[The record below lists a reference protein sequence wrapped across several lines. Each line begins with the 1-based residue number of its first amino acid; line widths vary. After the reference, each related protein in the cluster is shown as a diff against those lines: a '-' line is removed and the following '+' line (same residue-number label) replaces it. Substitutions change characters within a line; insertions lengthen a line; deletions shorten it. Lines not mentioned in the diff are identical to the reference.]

1 MTTAT
6 LTEIQEAI
14 MPPTGDV
21 LLRFLRDAYYG
32 QQGEHSTDA
41 YPVEIAL
48 KARELGL
55 IGQGDKRHTLTNQG
69 YIVGNVAKEYCN
81 WVDHGRNMPTPKPPQ
96 SMIEGKDVLDLG
108 CSFGRWLWEFQ
119 RTANSVVGLELQP
132 EYVEL
137 GSALARCEGIEPP
150 TIHNSGV
157 EDLNQYIAPDSIDFV
172 FSRLV
177 FNHVNI
183 HITLPKVAKVLRK
196 GGMIWVQVETF
207 RCAFRRIFEGELR
220 VRSRVLGAFAICN
233 SIGCNLTGRQMNLP
247 VKGRMHASHRVAY
260 PTLGWWKRSFKKLGV
275 EEFKIEDDDGG
286 NATFSARKIR

>member
-1 MTTAT
+1 MTAT
-6 LTEIQEAI
+6 LTEIREAI
-14 MPPTGDV
+14 LPPSGDV

-32 QQGEHSTDA
+32 QQGEDTAGA
-41 YPVEIAL
+41 YPEETAL

-81 WVDHGRNMPTPKPPQ
+81 WVDHGRTMPTPRPPT
-96 SMIEGKDVLDLG
+96 SMFEGKDVLDLG

-119 RTANSVVGLELQP
+119 RSANSVVGLELQP

-150 TIHNSGV
+150 VIHNSGV
-157 EDLNQYIAPDSIDFV
+157 ENLNKFIEPNSIDFV

-177 FNHVNI
+177 FNHVDI
-183 HITLPKVAKVLRK
+183 QATLPKVADVMRK
-196 GGMIWVQVETF
+196 GGILWVQVETF
-207 RCAFRRIFEGELR
+207 PSAFRRIFEGELR
-220 VRSRVLGAFAICN
+220 FRSRVLGAFALLN
-233 SIGCNLTGRQMNLP
+233 SLGVTIANRQMTLP

-260 PTLGWWKRSFKKLGV
+260 PTLGWWRRSLRKLGV
-275 EEFKIEDDDGG
+275 ENFKVEANANG
-286 NATFSARKIR
+286 NAAFSARKIS